1 MSSSA
6 SRRIFRVETPGDEV
20 FVVGGPL
27 REAVPAEGPLTTVS
41 DMLEGAKRRAETTVA
56 KAAQEAA
63 DIIAVARAEA
73 AAIRDA
79 ARQEGLA
86 DGRSNSEGESASLL
100 EIIRQAAADGLAIR
114 DAMIADAT
122 PAMANAITMAAR
134 RVVGAAYQA
143 DPSLTADACA
153 DAVRAA
159 AGQHILSIRVN
170 PEAIETVRAALVDV
184 ATYIRPDEAVEIG
197 GCVVDLRN
205 GTIDATLDARLDLM
219 GLALRAA
226 GGAE

>member
-6 SRRIFRVETPGDEV
+6 SRRIFRVETPDDDV

-56 KAAQEAA
+56 KAGQEAA
-63 DIIAVARAEA
+63 EIIAAARAEA

-100 EIIRQAAADGLAIR
+100 QLIRQAAGEGLAIR
-114 DAMIADAT
+114 DAMIDDAT
-122 PAMANAITMAAR
+122 PAIANAVAMAAR
-134 RVVGAAYQA
+134 RIVGAAYQA

-153 DAVRAA
+153 GAVKAA

-170 PEAIETVRAALVDV
+170 PEALDTVRAALVDV
-184 ATYIRPDEAVEIG
+184 GSYIRPDDAVEIG
-197 GCVVDLRN
+197 GCIVDLRN

-219 GLALRAA
+219 ELALRAA